1 MSIPLTSRFLSV
13 ILLVSALTSQATPEQ
28 AQRILEAANKPQVTA
43 ILEHLVNKIG
53 PRLTSSDNL
62 TTACEWTRDQFESYG
77 LEARIEE
84 WGTYPVGF
92 NRGPWFGRMTK
103 PEKMDL
109 TFKTNAWTAGTK
121 GKVKGKLLAKP
132 ANIED
137 AEALGEKAKG
147 AWFLSA
153 GGGGRRFRR
162 GGGGAN
168 PVDALLEENGAA
180 GFISGSR
187 SPLLT
192 TGGRPPRDGLPKLP
206 RVDMLP
212 EHFEKLQGLLEK
224 GEEVEVE
231 FDIQNNFRKG
241 PIKLYNVIAE
251 LKGSQF
257 PNEYVIVGG
266 HIDSWD
272 GATGTTDNGTGVATT
287 MEAARLIMAADVKPL
302 RTIRFML
309 WSGEEQGLLG
319 SKAFIRKHPEEND
332 RVSAVLVH
340 DGGTNYVAGIAAP
353 ASMVPALTQALA
365 PIQDA
370 GLQHPFKIQTINNF
384 RPIGSDHDSYL
395 GAGVPGF
402 FWRQAGKAVYRQTH
416 HTQHDTFETAIAD
429 YQRHSS
435 KVIALGAVGIANLP
449 EKLSREGFSFSSFR
463 FRRPGQA
470 VSNTR
475 RLFGVRTEGL
485 EISKITKGSVAEKS
499 GLEVGDKFVKIGNT
513 EIKNRG
519 QFRRA
524 LRSNGEAFKITVER
538 DGKTVEVDV
547 SFKEK

>member
-1 MSIPLTSRFLSV
+1 MSIPLTSR
-13 ILLVSALTSQATPEQ
+13 ILPVVLLASALTSQATKEQ
-28 AQRILEAANKPQVTA
+28 VEKILQAATKPQVTA
-43 ILEHLVNKIG
+43 ILEHLVNDIG

-62 TTACEWTRDQFESYG
+62 TKACEWARDTFASYG
-77 LEARIEE
+77 LDARIEE
-84 WGTYPVGF
+84 WGSYPVGF
-92 NRGPWFGRMTK
+92 NRGPWSGRVLR
-103 PEKMDL
+103 PESMEL
-109 TFKTNAWTAGTK
+109 SFKTNAWTAGTE
-121 GKVKGKLLAKP
+121 GKVKGPLLSKP
-132 ANIED
+132 SNLQA
-137 AEALGEKAKG
+137 AETLGDKAKG

-153 GGGGRRFRR
+153 SSGGQRGRR
-162 GGGGAN
+162 GGGGNA
-168 PVDALLEENGAA
+168 VDALLEKNGAA

-187 SPLLT
+187 SDLLT
-192 TGGRPPRDGLPKLP
+192 TGGRPPRGDLPTMP

-212 EHFEKLQGLLEK
+212 AHFKKLQDLVASGDA
-224 GEEVEVE
+224 VEVE
-231 FDIQNNFRKG
+231 FDIQNHFTKG

-251 LKGSQF
+251 LKGTTF
-257 PNEYVIVGG
+257 PDEYVIVGG

-287 MEAARLIMAADVKPL
+287 MESARLIMAAGVKPE

-340 DGGTNYVAGIAAP
+340 DGGTNYVSGISAQAA
-353 ASMVPALTQALA
+353 MIPALELALA
-365 PIQDA
+365 PIQSA
-370 GLQHPFKIQTINNF
+370 NLQFKFSINTIQNF

-402 FWRQAGKAVYRQTH
+402 FWRQSGKAVYRRTH
-416 HTQHDTFETAIAD
+416 HTQHDTFETAIRD

-470 VSNTR
+470 SSYSR
-475 RLFGVRTEGL
+475 RLFGVRTDGL
-485 EISKITKGSVAEKS
+485 KISRITKGSVAEKA
-499 GLEVGDKFVKIGNT
+499 GLEVGDTFVKIANK
-513 EIKNRG
+513 EIKTLG

-524 LRSNGEAFKITVER
+524 LRSSGDSFKITVDR
-538 DGKTVEVDV
+538 AGKKVVVTAT
-547 SFKEK
+547 FKKQ